1 MIIRKAKI
9 EDAKDIASFLFLAME
24 EITYHFIG
32 RKNAGEAIELLEVLA
47 AQDAN
52 QYSYKHTL
60 VAEENGELVGSV
72 TIYDGAKLYELRE
85 PVATLIRTKF
95 NIDFNPE
102 DETQPGEYYLD
113 CIGVKPNQQGKG
125 IGSKLLQFAIDE
137 YVARRKLTLGLL
149 VDKANPQAKKLYL
162 QSGFKVVGEKTL
174 VGKCMEHL
182 QITPE
187 SLVYFEKVRSS

>member
-9 EDAKDIASFLFLAME
+9 EDAKGIASFLFLAME
-24 EITYHFIG
+24 DITYHFIG
-32 RKNAGEAIELLEVLA
+32 KENAGEAIELLEFLA

-60 VAEENGELVGSV
+60 VAEENGELLGSI

-85 PVATLIRTKF
+85 PVANLVRLKF
-95 NIDFNPE
+95 NMDFNPE

-113 CIGVKPNQQGKG
+113 CIGVKPDRQGKG
-125 IGSKLLQFAIDE
+125 VGSKLLQFAINE
-137 YVARRKLTLGLL
+137 YVGKRKLTLGLL

-162 QSGFKVVGEKTL
+162 RSGFNVVGEKTL
-174 VGKCMEHL
+174 AGKCMEHL

-187 SLVYFEKVRSS
+187 TLTYFKEG

>member
-24 EITYHFIG
+24 DITYHFIG
-32 RKNAGEAIELLEVLA
+32 RENAGEALALLEFLT

-72 TIYDGAKLYELRE
+72 TIYNGAKLHELRE
-85 PVATLIRTKF
+85 PVGNLIRLKF
-95 NIDFNPE
+95 NVDFNPE

-113 CIGVKPNQQGKG
+113 CIGVKSNQQGKG
-125 IGSKLLQFAIDE
+125 IGTKLLQFAIKE
-137 YVARRKLTLGLL
+137 YVVRRKLTLGLL

-162 QSGFKVVGEKTL
+162 RSGFKITGEKVL
-174 VGKCMEHL
+174 AGKCMEHL

-187 SLVYFEKVRSS
+187 SLTYFEEG